1 MTAPEE
7 RFPRPRALRDRLS
20 RRPRLT
26 PNQGP
31 QLPLPEPRAPLDDE
45 AWFTYLAAGEEIV
58 WSDALAVLLGRPP
71 AGNALSQQIL
81 AEHVHVDDHAKTLG
95 AITRA
100 WTAREA
106 VRTTVRLMRDDGGW
120 FDVDCRLE
128 PILDRE
134 NAVVGLHG
142 SLRDVSARERAR
154 REVARLSRRGETVQ
168 ASIVEHD
175 AATGLM
181 TRARFADEVDRA
193 QRRGGGAVLVIR
205 VEPDRAEGKGADR
218 HDDLLQRAARVL
230 EGLARPEYLL
240 GRA

>member
-1 MTAPEE
+1 MTAPDE

-26 PNQGP
+26 PNQGH
-31 QLPLPEPRAPLDDE
+31 QLPLPETRTPPDDE
-45 AWFTYLAAGEEIV
+45 AWFTYLGAGEEIV
-58 WSDALAVLLGRPP
+58 WSDTLTGLLGRPP
-71 AGNALSQQIL
+71 AAGEQTQQIL
-81 AEHVHVDDHAKTLG
+81 SRHVHPDDHAKALG
-95 AITRA
+95 ALTRA
-100 WTAREA
+100 WTTREP

-128 PILDRE
+128 PIIGPD

-168 ASIVEHD
+168 ASVVEKD
-175 AATGLM
+175 PATGLL
-181 TRARFADEVDRA
+181 TRARFTDEVDRA

-205 VEPDRAEGKGADR
+205 VEPDRAEG
-218 HDDLLQRAARVL
+218 V
-230 EGLARPEYLL
+230 
-240 GRA
+240 